1 MRVGVGAFA
10 THPIVSSKDGHILM
24 QEPPASLIQLQQE
37 LQQLKAIFNEIGAYI
52 FTKDLAGRYTY
63 ANQAVLDLFGCTL
76 TQLQGQDDS
85 RFFNLNDSDALRRN
99 DRQVLEQQITV
110 ADEEIN
116 YIKATG
122 EPRIYLSVKKPM
134 YDEDARLIGLCGIA
148 TDITER
154 KAIEAKLA
162 EQHQLLEIILAH
174 VDAYIYMKDT
184 QHRYLYVNQKTSE
197 LFGMPPEQMVN
208 MRDDDLLPAEIAAQ
222 LQQMDGKVFAT
233 GETQAGEECLFD
245 EQGKMHYYWSVK
257 VPFVLANG
265 TPTLI
270 GFSSDITELHHLK
283 EQLHAQSVRDSLTEL
298 YNRRFFFEL
307 CDKQLNFNTRH
318 HSHSVLILMDV
329 DQFKTIN
336 DRFGHPLGDRALIH
350 LSQVMQPVL
359 RSEDVLAR
367 IGGDEFAILLP
378 ETHLTA
384 AASLA
389 ERLRHTVMN
398 KPLTLPD
405 GSSLVIT
412 ISAGLVQNEHGE
424 QMESFYARADQM
436 LYRAKQIGRNCIA
449 C

>member
-1 MRVGVGAFA
+1 
-10 THPIVSSKDGHILM
+10 M
-24 QEPPASLIQLQQE
+24 QEPPASLTQLQQE

-76 TQLQGQDDS
+76 AQLQGQDDS

-134 YDEDARLIGLCGIA
+134 YDEEARLIGLCGIATDITERKA

-208 MRDDDLLPAEIAAQ
+208 MRDDDLLSAESAAQ
-222 LQQMDGKVFAT
+222 LQQMDEMVFTT

-307 CDKQLNFNTRH
+307 CEKQLNFNNRH

-329 DQFKTIN
+329 DQFKVIN
-336 DRFGHPLGDRALIH
+336 DRFGHPLGDKALIH
-350 LSQVMQPVL
+350 LGKVMQPVL

-378 ETHLTA
+378 DTHLTA

-389 ERLRHTVMN
+389 ERLRRTVMS
-398 KPLTLPD
+398 KPLALPD
-405 GSSLVIT
+405 GSDLVIT

>member
-1 MRVGVGAFA
+1 MSRTSKPA
-10 THPIVSSKDGHILM
+10 TLSKDGHIPM
-24 QEPPASLIQLQQE
+24 QEPPASLTQLQQE

-76 TQLQGQDDS
+76 AQLKGQDDS

-122 EPRIYLSVKKPM
+122 EPRTYLSVKKPM
-134 YDEDARLIGLCGIA
+134 YDEKERLIGLCGIA

-184 QHRYLYVNQKTSE
+184 NHRYLYVNQKTSE

-208 MRDDDLLPAEIAAQ
+208 MRDDDLLSAESAAQ
-222 LQQMDGKVFAT
+222 LQQMDEMVFTT

-307 CDKQLNFNTRH
+307 CEKQLNFNNRH

-329 DQFKTIN
+329 DQFKVIN
-336 DRFGHPLGDRALIH
+336 DRFGHPLGDKALIH
-350 LSQVMQPVL
+350 LGKVMQPVL

-378 ETHLTA
+378 DTHLTA

-389 ERLRHTVMN
+389 ERLRRTVMS
-398 KPLTLPD
+398 KPLALPD
-405 GSSLVIT
+405 GSDLVIT

-436 LYRAKQIGRNCIA
+436 LYLAKQIGRNCIA

>member
-1 MRVGVGAFA
+1 MSRTSKPA
-10 THPIVSSKDGHILM
+10 TLSKDGHIPM
-24 QEPPASLIQLQQE
+24 QEPPASLTQLQQE

-76 TQLQGQDDS
+76 AQLQGQDDS

-122 EPRIYLSVKKPM
+122 EPRTYLSVKKPM
-134 YDEDARLIGLCGIA
+134 YDEKERLIGLCGIA

-184 QHRYLYVNQKTSE
+184 NHRYLYVNQKTSE

-208 MRDDDLLPAEIAAQ
+208 MRDDDLLSAESAAQ
-222 LQQMDGKVFAT
+222 LQQMDEMVFTT

-307 CDKQLNFNTRH
+307 CEKQLNFNNRH

-329 DQFKTIN
+329 DQFKVIN
-336 DRFGHPLGDRALIH
+336 DRFGHPLGDKALIH
-350 LSQVMQPVL
+350 LGKVMQPVL
-359 RSEDVLAR
+359 RSEDILAR

-378 ETHLTA
+378 DTHLTA

-389 ERLRHTVMN
+389 ERLRRTVMS
-398 KPLTLPD
+398 KPLALPD
-405 GSSLVIT
+405 GSDLVIT

>member
-1 MRVGVGAFA
+1 
-10 THPIVSSKDGHILM
+10 M
-24 QEPPASLIQLQQE
+24 QEPPASLTQLQQE

-76 TQLQGQDDS
+76 AQLQGQDDS

-122 EPRIYLSVKKPM
+122 EPRTYLSVKKPM
-134 YDEDARLIGLCGIA
+134 YDEKERLIGLCGIA

-184 QHRYLYVNQKTSE
+184 NHRYLYVNQKTSE

-208 MRDDDLLPAEIAAQ
+208 MRDDDLLSAESAAQ
-222 LQQMDGKVFAT
+222 LQQMDEMVFTT

-307 CDKQLNFNTRH
+307 CEKQLNFNNRH

-329 DQFKTIN
+329 DQFKVIN
-336 DRFGHPLGDRALIH
+336 DRFGHPLGDKALIH
-350 LSQVMQPVL
+350 LGKVMQPVL

-378 ETHLTA
+378 DTHLTA

-389 ERLRHTVMN
+389 ERLRRTVMS
-398 KPLTLPD
+398 KPLALPD
-405 GSSLVIT
+405 GSDLVIT